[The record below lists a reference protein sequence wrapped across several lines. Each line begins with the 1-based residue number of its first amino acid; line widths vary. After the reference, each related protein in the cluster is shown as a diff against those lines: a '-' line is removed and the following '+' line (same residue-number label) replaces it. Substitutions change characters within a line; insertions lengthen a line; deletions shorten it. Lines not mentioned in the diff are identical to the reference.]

1 MLSPI
6 FWLATKTGLSQAV
19 IKWAG
24 GALLII
30 AAIISFTLWINA
42 GKRAAVNADR
52 AAAASAAT
60 KAQLEAEHAADEKQ
74 QKAFEERAALAVK
87 LEKGIDDAKRAH
99 PLEAAKPSGP
109 VTNATL
115 DELRR
120 RKASL
125 R

>member
-1 MLSPI
+1 MVPFLYPI
-6 FWLATKTGLSQAV
+6 ALRLVSARFAKAASWGFLIVIAGLA
-19 IKWAG
+19 
-24 GALLII
+24 
-30 AAIISFTLWINA
+30 FTLWINA

-52 AAAASAAT
+52 AAAAAIAV
-60 KAQLEAEHAADEKQ
+60 KAQLEAEHAADAKQ
-74 QKAFEERAALAVK
+74 RKAFDERAALAVK
-87 LEKGIDDAKRAH
+87 LEKGIDDAKRNH